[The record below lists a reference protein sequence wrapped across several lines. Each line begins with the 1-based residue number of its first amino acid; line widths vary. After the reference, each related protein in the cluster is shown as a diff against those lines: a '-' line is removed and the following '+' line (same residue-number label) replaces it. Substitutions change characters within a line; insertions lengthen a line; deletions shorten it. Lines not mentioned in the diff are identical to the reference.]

1 MTVEELEEVFDTLRK
16 ENGATDDDLLGMCY
30 LLYQEEK
37 ITTEQLE
44 AMIDVLGY
52 EFSPEFAAMSEEDK
66 HVKGYETIDEEVSVN
81 EKK

>member
-1 MTVEELEEVFDTLRK
+1 MTVEELNQVFDTLRK
-16 ENGATDDDLLGMCY
+16 ENGATDEDLLGMCY

-44 AMIDVLGY
+44 EMIDVLGY
-52 EFSPEFAAMSEEDK
+52 EFTPEFAAMSEEDK
-66 HVKGYETIDEEVSVN
+66 HEKGFTPINEEDNEN